1 MQARYWSSWSKKERF
16 AIIVD
21 KSNTVAQLVRANSKV
36 PGSSRGG
43 MTDSLLVSTNTRWLV
58 RVIVS

>member
-1 MQARYWSSWSKKERF
+1 M
-16 AIIVD
+16 D